1 MPRVKLNGPAV
12 FGWSG
17 LFYVWTASDAAT
29 FRFACGSVRRSPK
42 HSTQSW
48 PGATPQVGQ
57 GTASIKFGTNRVSF
71 IQIGLGQDILD
82 RLFNFGQSRAA
93 LTFTN

>member
-1 MPRVKLNGPAV
+1 MPRVKLNGPTV

-17 LFYVWTASDAAT
+17 LFYVSTASAAAT

-42 HSTQSW
+42 QSTHSL

-57 GTASIKFGTNRVSF
+57 GTARITFGTDCVFF
-71 IQIGLGQDILD
+71 IQTG
-82 RLFNFGQSRAA
+82 
-93 LTFTN
+93 

>member
-48 PGATPQVGQ
+48 PGATPQEG
-57 GTASIKFGTNRVSF
+57 KERRVLILALIVSLSF
-71 IQIGLGQDILD
+71 K
-82 RLFNFGQSRAA
+82 
-93 LTFTN
+93 